1 MLSRK
6 ISAVLNKFQYW
17 FSHTT
22 ECVDKCNCKI
32 ILDKKIHHIF
42 RIFWKNCTKLT
53 FFIRTKRKP
62 HLVSTEKLMSLIV
75 HWSNIST

>member
-1 MLSRK
+1 MLTRK
-6 ISAVLNKFQYW
+6 ISAMLTKFQYW
-17 FSHTT
+17 FSHIT

-32 ILDKKIHHIF
+32 ILDKKFLHSQDFF
-42 RIFWKNCTKLT
+42 RNNSTKLT